1 MQNVG
6 THTHSVSPFI
16 FLKKRRT
23 YRDFFKTYRKNLENE
38 RNEHY
43 TRTRYT
49 THKRLGGF
57 APYTMKNDIHVE
69 THRFIK
75 ETFVLCRVVPF
86 WLCHEIVL
94 HEKTATNQYHR
105 ASTTGVK
112 TGVNTETKRDPR
124 PHSPM
129 FLMFTTRDCIAVP
142 IGCHQ

>member
-1 MQNVG
+1 MYILFRKRTSRVVQEIDDGNGNKKVIFCVQNVG
-6 THTHSVSPFI
+6 THTRSVSPFI

-86 WLCHEIVL
+86 
-94 HEKTATNQYHR
+94 
-105 ASTTGVK
+105 
-112 TGVNTETKRDPR
+112 
-124 PHSPM
+124 
-129 FLMFTTRDCIAVP
+129 
-142 IGCHQ
+142 